1 MHPNTWKMATSVDAE
16 TALPLLVGKKNK
28 SRVQMYFQYYY
39 FRSNNRFTKSN
50 MQMVPFQTRGNP
62 TNLANHHRQTALSLS

>member
-50 MQMVPFQTRGNP
+50 MQMVPF
-62 TNLANHHRQTALSLS
+62 